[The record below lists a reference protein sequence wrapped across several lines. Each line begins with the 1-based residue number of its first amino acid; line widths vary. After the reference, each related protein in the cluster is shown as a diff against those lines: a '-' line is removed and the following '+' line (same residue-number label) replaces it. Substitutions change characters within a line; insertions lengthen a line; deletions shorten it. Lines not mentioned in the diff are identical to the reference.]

1 MSIRRFFR
9 TWMLVTLLG
18 GMPAAATTQL
28 RVELAQLSRDA
39 DAVVH
44 GVVRRA
50 ESRWSGD
57 GRRIVTD
64 VEIEVSESLKG
75 TWGSTVLVTHPGGQ
89 VGELGQVVHGLG
101 SFRPG
106 EEVVIFLRKRGDSFR
121 LAGGAQGKYQ
131 VQRTEDGATVLA
143 VPSATEAMLIDP
155 VTRKPTAV
163 REKTRT
169 LAELKAAIRAA
180 LVEPAP

>member
-28 RVELAQLSRDA
+28 RVELAQLSKDA

-44 GVVRRA
+44 GVVRRTQ
-50 ESRWSGD
+50 SRWSGD
-57 GRRIVTD
+57 GLRIVTD

-75 TWGSTVLVTHPGGQ
+75 QPGGTVVVTQAGGQ
-89 VGELGQVVHGLG
+89 VGDIGQVVHGLA
-101 SFRPG
+101 SFSQG
-106 EEVVIFLRKRGDSFR
+106 EEVVVFLRKRGKAFG
-121 LAGGAQGKYQ
+121 LAGQAQGKYQ
-131 VQRTEDGATVLA
+131 VQRAADGTAVLA
-143 VPSATEAMLIDP
+143 VPEATEALILDP
-155 VTRKPTAV
+155 VTRKPTAT

-180 LVEPAP
+180 LTEPAP